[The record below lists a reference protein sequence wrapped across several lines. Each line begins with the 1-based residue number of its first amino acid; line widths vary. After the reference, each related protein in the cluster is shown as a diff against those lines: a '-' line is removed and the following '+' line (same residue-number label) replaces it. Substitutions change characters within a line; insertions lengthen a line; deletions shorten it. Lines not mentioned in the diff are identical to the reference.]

1 MTKLY
6 MTTLD
11 LNYVRSQFPALVEPQ
26 SAEWAYMENAG
37 GSLVPSQVTDRL
49 IYFYTRTKVQ
59 PYSGYGPS
67 DAAGAAMDRSHQ
79 LLAAAINADPAEIS
93 FGPSTTQNTYV
104 MAQAMAEGLNPGDEI
119 IVTNQDHEANIGA
132 WRRLEKRG
140 FTIKEWQVDLNTGLL
155 NPEDF
160 YSLLGKRTR
169 LVCFTHCS
177 NIAAT
182 VNPVKEI
189 TRAAHD
195 AGARVVVDAVSYAP
209 HNFADVQDLDVDFY
223 LFSLYKTYGP
233 HLGLIY
239 GKREH
244 MEKISNQGHFFNQ
257 SKLGK
262 RLTPA
267 GPNHAEIGC
276 AGGIVD
282 YFDDVYAHHFGNNNA
297 DVRQRVE
304 AVFNLFAQQE
314 QLLLTP
320 IMECLNNKPDVRIIG
335 LPVDDHRLR
344 APTVAFHSNKI
355 RSAEIAKA
363 LIAAKIGVGHNHFY
377 AYRLI
382 DALGIDPDDGVV
394 RLSPVHYNSIDE
406 VNRAVDVLDEVL

>member
-1 MTKLY
+1 MRS
-6 MTTLD
+6 LD
-11 LNYVRSQFPALVEPQ
+11 LEFVRSQFPAFQDPE
-26 SAEWAYMENAG
+26 AGRWAYMENAG
-37 GSLVPSQVTDRL
+37 GSLVPSQVTDKL
-49 IYFYTRTKVQ
+49 IHFYTQTKVQ

-67 DAAGAAMDRSHQ
+67 DAAGEQMDTSHK
-79 LLAAAINADPAEIS
+79 LIAAAINAEADEVC

-104 MAQAMAEGLNPGDEI
+104 MAQAMAEDLSPCDEI

-132 WRRLEKRG
+132 WRRLENRG
-140 FTIKEWQVDLNTGLL
+140 FVIKEWQVDPVTGLL
-155 NPEDF
+155 DPEELF
-160 YSLLGKRTR
+160 AMLGEKTK

-182 VNPVKEI
+182 INPVKAI
-189 TRAAHD
+189 TSMVHD

-209 HNFADVQDLDVDFY
+209 HDFADVKDLDVDFY

-239 GKREH
+239 GKRKH

-267 GPNHAEIGC
+267 GPNHAEIAC

-282 YFDDVYAHHFGNNNA
+282 YFDDIYAHHFDDGQA

-304 AVFNLFAQQE
+304 AVFKLFGEQE
-314 QLLLTP
+314 QQLMTPLMACLTSKDAVKVVGS
-320 IMECLNNKPDVRIIG
+320 NVA
-335 LPVDDHRLR
+335 DHRLR
-344 APTVAFHSNKI
+344 APTIAFYSQKMK
-355 RSAEIAKA
+355 SAEIAGA
-363 LIAAKIGVGHNHFY
+363 LINAKVGCGHDHFY

-382 DALGIDPDDGVV
+382 DTLGVDPDDGVV
-394 RLSPVHYNSIDE
+394 RLSLLHYNSPEE
-406 VNRAVDVLDEVL
+406 VNRAVSVLDEIL

>member
-1 MTKLY
+1 MIS
-6 MTTLD
+6 LD
-11 LNYVRSQFPALVEPQ
+11 LDFVRSQFPAFQDPQ
-26 SAEWAYMENAG
+26 ACQWAYMENAG
-37 GSLVPSQVTDRL
+37 GSLVPSQVTDKL
-49 IYFYTRTKVQ
+49 IQFYTQTKVQ

-67 DAAGAAMDRSHQ
+67 DKAGAAMDRSHQ
-79 LLAAAINADPAEIS
+79 LLAAAINAQADEVS

-104 MAQAMAEGLNPGDEI
+104 MAQAMADDLNPGDEI

-132 WRRLEKRG
+132 WRRLENRG
-140 FTIKEWQVDLNTGLL
+140 LNINEWQVDPQSGLL
-155 NPEDF
+155 NTDDLYALISE
-160 YSLLGKRTR
+160 KTK

-182 VNPVKEI
+182 INPVKAI
-189 TRAAHD
+189 TAAVHD

-209 HNFADVQDLDVDFY
+209 HDFADVKELDVDFY

-282 YFDDVYAHHFGNNNA
+282 YFDDIYSHHFGNTEA
-297 DVRQRVE
+297 GVRQRVE
-304 AVFNLFAQQE
+304 AVFKLFGEQE
-314 QLLLTP
+314 QLLMTP
-320 IMECLNNKPDVRIIG
+320 LLDCLNNKTDVKIVG
-335 LPVDDHRLR
+335 LRAADHRLR
-344 APTVAFHSNKI
+344 APTIAFYSKKI
-355 RSAEIAKA
+355 KSADIARA
-363 LIAAKIGVGHNHFY
+363 LIAAKVGVGHDHFY

-382 DALGIDPDDGVV
+382 DTLGIDLDDGVV
-394 RLSPVHYNSIDE
+394 RLSLVHYNSIDDI
-406 VNRAVDVLDEVL
+406 NRAVAVLDDIL

>member
-1 MTKLY
+1 

-11 LNYVRSQFPALVEPQ
+11 LDFVRRQFPAFQDPE
-26 SAEWAYMENAG
+26 SSKWAYMENAG
-37 GSLVPSQVTDRL
+37 GSLVPSQVTDKL
-49 IYFYTRTKVQ
+49 IHFYTRTKVQ
-59 PYSGYGPS
+59 PYGGYGPS
-67 DAAGAAMDRSHQ
+67 AQAGKAMDRSHE
-79 LLAAAINADPAEIS
+79 LLAAAINADTDEVS

-104 MAQAMAEGLNPGDEI
+104 MAQAMADELSPGDTV

-132 WRRLEKRG
+132 WRRLENRG
-140 FTIKEWQVDLNTGLL
+140 MHIKEWQVDPHTGLL
-155 NPEDF
+155 NPADL
-160 YSLLGKRTR
+160 YALLDDQTR

-182 VNPVKEI
+182 INPVKEI
-189 TRAAHD
+189 TQVVHD

-209 HNFADVQDLDVDFY
+209 HNFADVKDLDVDFY

-239 GKREH
+239 AKREH

-282 YFDDVYAHHFGNNNA
+282 YFDDVYHHHFDQDDA
-297 DVRQRVE
+297 DLRQRIE
-304 AVFNLFAQQE
+304 AVFTLFGDQE
-314 QLLLTP
+314 QQLMTPLMDCLTG
-320 IMECLNNKPDVRIIG
+320 KSGVKVIG
-335 LPVDDHRLR
+335 INSADHRLR
-344 APTVAFHSNKI
+344 APTIAFYSEKI
-355 RSAEIAKA
+355 KSADIAKA
-363 LIAAKIGVGHNHFY
+363 LFDAKVGGGQDHFY

-382 DALGIDPDDGVV
+382 DTLGVDMDDGVV
-394 RLSPVHYNSIDE
+394 RLSLLHYNSVEDVE
-406 VNRAVDVLDEVL
+406 RAVSVLDQIL